1 MGEITMT
8 NNEFIELA
16 RTKVVEYNN
25 DNPLVKK
32 LKKKDVFVAWY
43 AKTLQNHKALLG
55 TTVEDDNRYFEA
67 TYNGDKDELYLDV
80 YYKKDNQCYK
90 M

>member
-1 MGEITMT
+1 MD
-8 NNEFIELA
+8 NKQFLNLAQAKVIE
-16 RTKVVEYNN
+16 YSN

-32 LKKKDVFVAWY
+32 LKKKGVFVVWY

-55 TTVEDDNRYFEA
+55 TTLEDDNRYFEA
-67 TYNGDKDELYLDV
+67 TYNGDKKELYLDV

-90 M
+90 A

>member
-1 MGEITMT
+1 MT

-32 LKKKDVFVAWY
+32 LKKKDVFVVWY

>member
-1 MGEITMT
+1 MT
-8 NNEFIELA
+8 NEEFIKLA
-16 RTKVVEYNN
+16 KTKVVEYNN

-67 TYNGDKDELYLDV
+67 TYNGDKNELYLDV

>member
-1 MGEITMT
+1 MT
-8 NNEFIELA
+8 NNEFIELVK
-16 RTKVVEYNN
+16 TKVAMLHNFQSIEKIKP
-25 DNPLVKK
+25 D
-32 LKKKDVFVAWY
+32 DVFVAWY

>member
-1 MGEITMT
+1 MT